1 MHEDLLEWRSEFPI
15 LSRKTYLI
23 NNSLGA
29 MPRRTR
35 ERLMEFADD
44 WDQEGVVAWEKWL
57 PLVTETG
64 DLIGRIIDAPPGQIM
79 MHQNVST
86 LQAILASCFD
96 FEGPRNKVVFTE
108 LNFPSVAY
116 VWLEH
121 RRRGARVHIVESD
134 DGITVDTEKLCD
146 AIDEETL
153 IVPIS
158 HVLFR
163 SAAVQ
168 DVAAIVEKA
177 HRVGAMVCI
186 DSYQATGLLPF
197 SVRKLNVDFCVGGSV
212 KWLCGGP
219 GACYLYV
226 REDHIRTLRPMMT
239 GWFSHARPFAFEM
252 GEIDYADDIHRF
264 MGGSPSVPALY
275 SARSGY
281 EIILEVGVERIRQR
295 NLALTRRILERA
307 RADGLTV
314 NTPDEDSR
322 RGGTVC
328 VDFEAAEEAH
338 HELIRRGYIIDYRPR
353 CGIRISPHFYNT
365 EEECDA
371 VMDEIATLRGN
382 RR

>member
-1 MHEDLLEWRSEFPI
+1 MHDELLAWRAEFPI
-15 LSRKTYLI
+15 LERKVYLI

-29 MPRRTR
+29 MPRKVRD
-35 ERLMEFADD
+35 RLTEFADD
-44 WDQEGVVAWEKWL
+44 WDHEGVEAWHKWL
-57 PLVTETG
+57 PRVTETA
-64 DLIGRIIDAPPGQIM
+64 DLIGQIIGAPKGTVM

-96 FEGPRNKVVFTE
+96 FAGTRNKVVFTD

-121 RRRGARVHIVESD
+121 RKHGARVEMVPSD
-134 DGITVDTEKLCD
+134 DGIHPPTGKLLD

-168 DVAAIVEKA
+168 DMAAIIEKA
-177 HRVGAMVCI
+177 HSVGAMVCM
-186 DSYQATGLLPF
+186 DSYQATGSVPF
-197 SVRKLNVDFCVGGSV
+197 DVTELGVDFCVGGSV

-226 REDHIRTLRPMMT
+226 RPDHIEELKPAMT
-239 GWFSHARPFAFEM
+239 GWFSHKRPFAFEM

-281 EIILEVGVERIRQR
+281 EIIAEVGVEKIRAR
-295 NLALTRRILERA
+295 SLHLTGRILERA
-307 RADGLTV
+307 RAEGLTV
-314 NTPDEDSR
+314 NTPVEDHA
-322 RGGTVC
+322 RGGTIC
-328 VDFEAAEEAH
+328 VDFEGAEAVSQA
-338 HELIRRGYIIDYRPR
+338 LIARDFLIDYRPQS
-353 CGIRISPHFYNT
+353 GIRISPHFYNT
-365 EEECDA
+365 EAECDA
-371 VMDEIATLRGN
+371 ILDEISKLRGG
-382 RR
+382 R

>member
-1 MHEDLLEWRSEFPI
+1 MHDELLAWRAEFPI
-15 LSRKTYLI
+15 LERKVYLI

-29 MPRRTR
+29 MPRKVRD
-35 ERLMEFADD
+35 RLTEFADD
-44 WDQEGVVAWEKWL
+44 WDHEGVEAWHKWL
-57 PLVTETG
+57 PRVTGTA
-64 DLIGRIIDAPPGQIM
+64 DLIGQIIGAPKGTVM

-96 FEGPRNKVVFTE
+96 FKGPRNKVVFTD

-121 RRRGARVHIVESD
+121 RKHGARVEMVESD
-134 DGITVDTEKLCD
+134 DGIHPPTGKLLD

-168 DVAAIVEKA
+168 DLAAIIEKA
-177 HRVGAMVCI
+177 HSVGAMVCM
-186 DSYQATGLLPF
+186 DSYQATGALPID
-197 SVRKLNVDFCVGGSV
+197 VTALNVDFCVGGSV

-226 REDHIRTLRPMMT
+226 RPDHIETLRPAMT
-239 GWFSHARPFAFEM
+239 GWFSHKRPFAFEM

-281 EIILEVGVERIRQR
+281 EIIAEVGVEKIRAR
-295 NLALTRRILERA
+295 SLHLTGRILERA
-307 RADGLTV
+307 LAEGLTV
-314 NTPDEDSR
+314 NTPVEPEA
-322 RGGTVC
+322 RGGTIC
-328 VDFEAAEEAH
+328 VDFEGAEAVSQV
-338 HELIRRGYIIDYRPR
+338 LIERDFLIDYRPQS
-353 CGIRISPHFYNT
+353 GIRISPHFYNT
-365 EEECDA
+365 EAECDA
-371 VMDEIATLRGN
+371 ILDEISKLRGG
-382 RR
+382 R